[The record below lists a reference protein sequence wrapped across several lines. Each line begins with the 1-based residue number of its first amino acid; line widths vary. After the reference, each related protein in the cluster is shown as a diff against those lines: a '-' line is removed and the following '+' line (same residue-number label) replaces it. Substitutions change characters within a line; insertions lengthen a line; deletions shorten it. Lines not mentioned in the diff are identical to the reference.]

1 MRSPQKDK
9 GTYIV
14 LIVNKKVCLQYLSS
28 YSFSMLGKIY
38 NVLKFP
44 FIDLSINGILSDPQH
59 DDAIWCAKANPDC
72 SDEFIK
78 AHCRKY
84 CQSTQTKSKSILK
97 LLW

>member
-14 LIVNKKVCLQYLSS
+14 LIVNINVC
-28 YSFSMLGKIY
+28 FMMGKIH

-44 FIDLSINGILSDPQH
+44 YIGLSVNGILSDPQH
-59 DDAIWCAKANPDC
+59 DDAIWCAKVIPDC
-72 SDEFIK
+72 SDEFVN

-84 CQSTQTKSKSILK
+84 CQSIQTKSKSILK